1 MPVHGA
7 AEFKR
12 ELQATADA
20 IPGATRD
27 LAAFAL
33 AEGLDDLILIS
44 PVLSGAYRASHAVFE
59 GEADP
64 SNILWEGPNRQP
76 DDLRM
81 DLGFGANLPA
91 PSAGEAL
98 GALLSADP
106 FDRWW
111 LRNGRYYASWLE
123 DGTNTMA
130 PRQYYAITADRI
142 SRAVERRGLKIPGVR

>member
-20 IPGATRD
+20 IPAATRD
-27 LAAFAL
+27 LAAYAS
-33 AEGLDDLILIS
+33 AEGLDDLITIS
-44 PVLSGAYRASHAVFE
+44 PVVSGAFRASHAFWA
-59 GEADP
+59 GEAGPGDV
-64 SNILWEGPNRQP
+64 LWEGPDRQP
-76 DDLRM
+76 DDLVM
-81 DLGFGANLPA
+81 NLGFGMNLPA

-98 GALLSADP
+98 GVLLDADP

-142 SRAVERRGLKIPGVR
+142 SRAVARRGLKVPGAR